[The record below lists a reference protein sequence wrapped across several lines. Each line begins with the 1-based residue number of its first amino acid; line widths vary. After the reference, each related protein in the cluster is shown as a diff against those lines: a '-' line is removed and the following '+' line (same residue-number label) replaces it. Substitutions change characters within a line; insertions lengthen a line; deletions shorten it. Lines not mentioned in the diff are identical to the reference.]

1 MNKVNLEPI
10 TAKYIYCIACAKMLQ
25 KLLETSSNELVFYCI
40 LINSILISTPL
51 YTDSDIMMA
60 SVTQQLMNKS
70 AGDWNGAHFTEYKYN
85 GNKNSSF
92 PVAETQFSTFDPNFM
107 SL

>member
-1 MNKVNLEPI
+1 M
-10 TAKYIYCIACAKMLQ
+10 Q

-70 AGDWNGAHFTEYKYN
+70 AGDWNGAHSTQYKYK
-85 GNKNSSF
+85 GNKNN
-92 PVAETQFSTFDPNFM
+92 TFQTHFELSWALLKVSKLYVISYD
-107 SL
+107 SLGA